1 MWVLDA
7 TPLIYLA
14 KAERLALLND
24 LEEQRLIPELV
35 YEEVVST
42 GIEEGYPDAR
52 RIERLTE
59 DGVFRVVSVPETDL
73 YKRLRTND
81 RLSRADASV
90 LSCAKRRSGTAVMD
104 EAYDRDVASTEGI
117 DTRGTAYL
125 VLLLVK
131 RGALDPEAA
140 REAIDAMLEAGWYCA
155 PDVYAGVLRKLD
167 SFDGS
172 S

>member
-1 MWVLDA
+1 
-7 TPLIYLA
+7 
-14 KAERLALLND
+14 
-24 LEEQRLIPELV
+24 
-35 YEEVVST
+35 
-42 GIEEGYPDAR
+42 
-52 RIERLTE
+52 
-59 DGVFRVVSVPETDL
+59 
-73 YKRLRTND
+73 
-81 RLSRADASV
+81 
-90 LSCAKRRSGTAVMD
+90 MD
-104 EAYDRDVASTEGI
+104 EAYGRDVASTEGI

-140 REAIDAMLEAGWYCA
+140 REVIDAMLEAGWYCA

>member
-1 MWVLDA
+1 MWVFDA
-7 TPLIYLA
+7 TPFIYLA
-14 KAERLALLND
+14 RAERLALLND
-24 LEEQRLIPELV
+24 LEERRLIPELV
-35 YEEVVST
+35 YKEVVST

-52 RIERLTE
+52 WIERLVDDE
-59 DGVFRVVSVPETDL
+59 VFDTVSVSETDI

-90 LSCAKRRSGTAVMD
+90 LSCAKRRNGTAVMD
-104 EAYDRDVASTEGI
+104 ETYGRDVASTEGI
-117 DTRGTAYL
+117 ETRGTAYL

-140 REAIDAMLEAGWYCA
+140 REVVDAMLEAGWYCA